1 VSKQE
6 HFREKQSILEF
17 KGNMLYFLL
26 KNVEKTQKSLDILPF
41 LIYICILVRC
51 CKKFNQSICVE
62 SGFGFYA
69 VASEIFEKA
78 MKNPLFR
85 AYHEETAGI
94 AQGRFLK
101 VQNASG
107 ENQKFILVLTL

>member
-1 VSKQE
+1 MRKRKIYLT
-6 HFREKQSILEF
+6 FC
-17 KGNMLYFLL
+17 
-26 KNVEKTQKSLDILPF
+26 PF
-41 LIYICILVRC
+41 QCIFYTGYL
-51 CKKFNQSICVE
+51 FNQSICVE

-69 VASEIFEKA
+69 VASENFEKA

-85 AYHEETAGI
+85 AYHEEAAGI